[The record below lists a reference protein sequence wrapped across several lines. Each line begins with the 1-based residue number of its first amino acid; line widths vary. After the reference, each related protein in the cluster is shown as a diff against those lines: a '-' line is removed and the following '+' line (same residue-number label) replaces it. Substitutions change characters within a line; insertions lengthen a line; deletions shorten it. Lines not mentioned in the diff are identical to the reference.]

1 MDITSQV
8 IQAIDGWI
16 QSLASQALRPA
27 LEAAGQLLFQTPA
40 YDSMPEVQRAWA
52 TVRVVSDAL
61 FILAILAA
69 GLLVMSSGAFETR
82 YTAKLLL
89 PRLVLAAVLSNASL
103 TICGGLIRLD
113 NALVMGILGAK
124 PGPETWSQL
133 MAGLSGPAVVDQVI
147 TSLVALAA
155 AALALL
161 LVVVYIARDLLLLL
175 ATVLAPLAL
184 ATSAIPQVDEIARL
198 WWRGYFAVLFLQ
210 VVQAVLISIGAQIV
224 SHADWLGSAS
234 SGLINGLV
242 LVTLLY
248 LNLRLPFAAY
258 KWAFRQPVSSHPV
271 VRKVVLVAKAAAAA
285 AA

>member
-8 IQAIDGWI
+8 IGAIDGWI
-16 QSLASQALRPA
+16 QSLSGQALRPA

-40 YDSMPEVQRAWA
+40 YDSMPEVQQAWESVRAV
-52 TVRVVSDAL
+52 TDAL
-61 FILAILAA
+61 FILAILAV

-89 PRLVLAAVLSNASL
+89 PRLVLASLLSNVSL
-103 TICGGLIRLD
+103 TICGALIRLD
-113 NALVMGILGAK
+113 NALVLGLLGAT
-124 PGPETWSQL
+124 PGPQIFSQL
-133 MAGLSGPAVVDQVI
+133 MAGLAAPSAGAQVI

-161 LVVVYIARDLLLLL
+161 LVVVYIGRDLLLLL

-184 ATSAIPQVDEIARL
+184 ATGALPQADEIAQL
-198 WWRGYFAVLFLQ
+198 WWRGYLSVLFLQ
-210 VVQAVLISIGAQIV
+210 VAQAALISIGAQIV
-224 SHADWLGSAS
+224 SHADWLGSPS

-248 LNLRLPFAAY
+248 LNVRLPFVAY
-258 KWAFRQPVSSHPV
+258 KWAFRQSFSSHPV
-271 VRKVVLVAKAAAAA
+271 VRRVVLAARAVAAA
-285 AA
+285 